1 MKALVFNFKS
11 GNTLTVPIKADLNA
25 TNFRQLL
32 AALNRD
38 TCITDT
44 NIVDDF
50 YCIDTAMV
58 ESVVYTEV
66 KTKKTKL
73 TEDKN
78 G

>member
-25 TNFRQLL
+25 TNFRQIL
-32 AALNRD
+32 ASLNRD

-50 YCIDTAMV
+50 YYIDTAVV